1 MLLPEGLGLPG
12 AASARTV
19 ESLDEQ
25 VGGWSPEARA
35 GVRLLVRTWEWN
47 PLLSSH
53 LKRFSRLSRAS
64 QRDWIDRAN
73 HSKLIAR
80 RLQLVAL
87 KQLLTLAWASSP
99 EVEDALGFDYRCR
112 RDDEPHG
119 AGRAI
124 LGNPRIEDPGAE
136 PPDYVRPGPAVTSGA
151 IPLHLTRKRDFR
163 PAAPGGPALATHSWP
178 ELDDGRRERADV
190 VVIGSG
196 AGGAVAAAT
205 LARADST

>member
-1 MLLPEGLGLPG
+1 MFSERELASLEALASVLLPEGLGLPG

-64 QRDWIDRAN
+64 QRDWIDRVN

-99 EVEDALGFDYRCR
+99 EVEDALGFDYAAGATTNPTGPVAPSSATRASRTPARSPRTTCARDR
-112 RDDEPHG
+112 R
-119 AGRAI
+119 
-124 LGNPRIEDPGAE
+124 
-136 PPDYVRPGPAVTSGA
+136 
-151 IPLHLTRKRDFR
+151 
-163 PAAPGGPALATHSWP
+163 
-178 ELDDGRRERADV
+178 
-190 VVIGSG
+190 
-196 AGGAVAAAT
+196 
-205 LARADST
+205 